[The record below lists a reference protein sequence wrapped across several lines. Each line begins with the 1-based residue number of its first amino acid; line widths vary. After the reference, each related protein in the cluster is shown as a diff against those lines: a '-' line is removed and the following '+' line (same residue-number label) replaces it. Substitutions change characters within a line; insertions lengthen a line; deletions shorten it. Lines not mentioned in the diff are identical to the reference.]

1 MADDPLRF
9 INSVVNEFQKW
20 EECGDESF
28 IIRPS
33 LFEITK
39 NYYIHHGVKW
49 RSVNPT
55 KLNQNIFWRN
65 FTNSLTINSEL

>member
-9 INSVVNEFQKW
+9 INSVVNEFQKR

-39 NYYIHHGVKW
+39 NYYIHHGVK
-49 RSVNPT
+49 
-55 KLNQNIFWRN
+55 
-65 FTNSLTINSEL
+65 